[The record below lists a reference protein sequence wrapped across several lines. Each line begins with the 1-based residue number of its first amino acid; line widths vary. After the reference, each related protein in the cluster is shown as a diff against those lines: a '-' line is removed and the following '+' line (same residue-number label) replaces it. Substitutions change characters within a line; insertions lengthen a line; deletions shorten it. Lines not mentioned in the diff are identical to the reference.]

1 MEVLNFGIFRRSNCA
16 RIVPP
21 EGNICLIWI
30 SRGLIV
36 IVAGQHVFFPS
47 QLATTS
53 QCPSLKRK
61 NITIEITTLC
71 KAHPAQFALVAR
83 GREELKLHQAL
94 VSFGWEMA
102 GLDGGTK
109 MGHIMAVIMA
119 YQNIHQSCIDA

>member
-1 MEVLNFGIFRRSNCA
+1 MF
-16 RIVPP
+16 
-21 EGNICLIWI
+21 
-30 SRGLIV
+30 
-36 IVAGQHVFFPS
+36 FFPS